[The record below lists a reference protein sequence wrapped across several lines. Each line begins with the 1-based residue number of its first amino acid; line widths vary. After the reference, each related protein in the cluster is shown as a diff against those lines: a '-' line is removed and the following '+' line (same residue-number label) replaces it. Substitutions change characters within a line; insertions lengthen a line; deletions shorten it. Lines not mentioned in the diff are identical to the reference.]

1 MQLFVQTLVNG
12 LSLGASYALVA
23 VGLTIVFGIGKIVN
37 FAHGDF
43 LMVASYGVVFGAGL
57 GLPYGA
63 AVLVGLL
70 VVLAIGF
77 VIEKGIIA
85 RGLYTADHHVS
96 IIVTFALALLLSNGA
111 QVLFGPDARP
121 VDSPLTRARLEIGGV
136 ALDGQRAL
144 TGVVGLLVMVGL
156 TLWLQRSR
164 LGMQLRAVSQNPRG
178 ALYSGIN
185 VKRVRL
191 LAFLLG
197 AGLAGLAGVLL
208 APTQTAFPTLGH
220 TAVVTAFTV
229 VILGGLGSVSGAAF
243 GGLLVGMVYAFVG
256 TYVSVEWTTALGWV
270 LVIVML
276 LVRPQGLLGM
286 KPTRA

>member
-1 MQLFVQTLVNG
+1 VQLFMQTLVNG
-12 LSLGASYALVA
+12 LSLGASYALIA

-37 FAHGDF
+37 FAHGDL

-57 GLPYGA
+57 GLPYA
-63 AVLVGLL
+63 AAAIVGLL

-77 VIEKGIIA
+77 AIEKGIIA

-111 QVLFGPDARP
+111 QVIFGPDAQA
-121 VDSPLTRARLEIGGV
+121 VASPLTSARLEVGGM

-144 TGVVGLLVMVGL
+144 TAVVGVVVLVGL
-156 TLWLQRSR
+156 ALWLHRSKT
-164 LGMQLRAVSQNPRG
+164 GMQLRAVSQNPRG

-208 APTQTAFPTLGH
+208 APTQTAYPTLGH
-220 TAVVTAFTV
+220 IAVVTAFTV
-229 VILGGLGSVSGAAF
+229 VILGGLGSVSGAGF
-243 GGLLVGMVYAFVG
+243 GGLVIGMVYAFVG

-270 LVIVML
+270 LVIIML